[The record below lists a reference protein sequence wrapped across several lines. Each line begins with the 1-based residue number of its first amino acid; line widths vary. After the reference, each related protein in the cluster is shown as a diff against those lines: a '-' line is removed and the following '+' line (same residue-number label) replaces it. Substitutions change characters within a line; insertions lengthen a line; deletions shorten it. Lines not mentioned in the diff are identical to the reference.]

1 MKQLTARCSWT
12 AFFKTLVASTS
23 IVLEGEH
30 KRDKGFTS
38 LCHHRVFG
46 GFGLGTWI
54 RLGTRIRLGIGAFD
68 DAQLAILLHA
78 GVQTVESNNGI
89 TERDE

>member
-38 LCHHRVFG
+38 LCHHRVFR
-46 GFGLGTWI
+46 GFG
-54 RLGTRIRLGIGAFD
+54 LGTRIRLGIGAFD